1 MMAVGQTIVTGV
13 SMLFIKDIDFGMSP
27 ASFLFII
34 FCLGIIFGTISFV
47 MGVLIGD
54 VMSSNFTAFMVWNFS
69 ALLSGLY
76 FPMEDATMALKN
88 ISAIMPHRW
97 FMDAVEMIFIG
108 DSKAY
113 SMVICVTAA
122 YLIITLCLGSV
133 GLKLKKNEAS
143 LN

>member
-1 MMAVGQTIVTGV
+1 VVTGV
-13 SMLFIKDIDFGMSP
+13 SILFILKDIDFGMSRL
-27 ASFLFII
+27 SFLFII

-54 VMSSNFTAFMVWNFS
+54 VMSSNFAAFIVWNLS

-76 FPMEDATMALKN
+76 FPIDGTTTAIKTM
-88 ISAIMPHRW
+88 SAIMPHHW
-97 FMDAVEMIFIG
+97 FMDAVEMVFIG

-122 YLIITLCLGSV
+122 YLIITICLGCV
-133 GLKLKKNEAS
+133 GLKLKENEA
-143 LN
+143 